1 MPPTPIP
8 EPAAKAVVN
17 TATMNVRSGP
27 GTNYPI
33 TGRATRG
40 TTFDITGRNAAGDW
54 WQVCC
59 VNSQNGWVVGR
70 LVNISGNTSGVE
82 VVSDVA
88 PPPAPTAAPTRSRA
102 DATAGHQA
110 GATPTSPPA
119 ATIFSQAGAEL
130 RDADDTNFNV
140 VTFWGRLGRTA
151 EVPITGGYRLRVSA
165 PTGTIDAP
173 FGSFWEN
180 AYSGYGSAEFRYN
193 AKVELPRTAGSY
205 RAVVI
210 DGSGKE
216 VSDPI
221 SGNLNDRT
229 HDVILAGCAVRRWHG
244 GTVVWATGHGR
255 SGVTGTA
262 MAVDHTLPTAVAD
275 PRGLERLHRLVREPL
290 TRRWILAGLILAG
303 LFLRLLQLDFQ
314 PLWWDEGY
322 SVWFAT
328 HDLTTMALLTAQDIH
343 PPLYYAL
350 LHGWIGLLG
359 ASPVALRLFSVVV
372 SLPAIP
378 LAYLVVR
385 SCRAR
390 QR

>member
-1 MPPTPIP
+1 MPANRRWVLLIIPAVLLFILGCGALNAPPQPVAAITRTLVPTFTATPEQPTNTPEPTAAPETQAPLPADTPVPSEVPPTPIP

-33 TGRATRG
+33 TGRVTRG

-70 LVNISGNTSGVE
+70 LDNISGNTSGVE

-88 PPPAPTAAPTRSRA
+88 PPPAPTAAPTRAAVPTRPP
-102 DATAGHQA
+102 ATRPAPP
-110 GATPTSPPA
+110 PTSPPA

-229 HDVILAGCAVRRWHG
+229 HDVILSWVRR
-244 GTVVWATGHGR
+244 
-255 SGVTGTA
+255 
-262 MAVDHTLPTAVAD
+262 
-275 PRGLERLHRLVREPL
+275 
-290 TRRWILAGLILAG
+290 
-303 LFLRLLQLDFQ
+303 
-314 PLWWDEGY
+314 
-322 SVWFAT
+322 
-328 HDLTTMALLTAQDIH
+328 
-343 PPLYYAL
+343 
-350 LHGWIGLLG
+350 
-359 ASPVALRLFSVVV
+359 
-372 SLPAIP
+372 
-378 LAYLVVR
+378 
-385 SCRAR
+385 
-390 QR
+390 